1 MNDVIYDVNM
11 CTLQRKLV
19 YYISLTLIGTAPC
32 CEKETWK
39 TKETITDV
47 KYSWKLLPMSS
58 YFMLDDI
65 CVLVIKYKSTNYLV
79 NVTICDS
86 RGTPSNTT
94 PPPPPPG
101 GPTPTNTNLHMRRYP
116 FMYP

>member
-79 NVTICDS
+79 
-86 RGTPSNTT
+86 
-94 PPPPPPG
+94 G